1 MVAKTQGADAP
12 VLVVGAG
19 PVGLTMAAE
28 LARYGVPVRIIDHSP
43 KATETSKALVVWS
56 RTLELLDRAGCA
68 DDFVA
73 AGLKGH
79 GALFRIGHRDLAHA
93 DFADIPS
100 PYNFACM
107 IPQSETERLMTA
119 QLAKRGGRIEREVEL
134 TNFEPT
140 AEGVRC
146 RLTHGAGRE
155 EEIETPW
162 LLGCDGAHSTVRKG
176 LGLAFEGYAMDD
188 EWALADVRLAGD
200 GAPPPDRIAI
210 HLHADGP
217 FITFPMPGGRARVI
231 ATTGK
236 ADGGQGR
243 PEPTLAEVQSLIDAR
258 AGGGFQAVDPV
269 WLSRFRINERKLK
282 DYRHGRVFLAG
293 DAAHVHSPA
302 GGQGMNTGMQDAIN
316 LAWKLALVMHG
327 GAEPALLDSYSPERS
342 AVGEMVL
349 RNAARLTE
357 MATLAN
363 PVAQTLRNAALH
375 VFLGLHAVQDK
386 MAAAMSETDIGYAHS
401 PLSQGR
407 QAGRRLL
414 PADYAGAAPGSG
426 AAPRFVLFAADAERG
441 RQLSAHYPTL
451 IEAAPREPPDAR
463 SLLVV
468 RPDGYVG
475 FDGAA
480 GDWSSAERY
489 LGALLP
495 G

>member
-1 MVAKTQGADAP
+1 MTAHTHGTGAP

-28 LARYGVPVRIIDHSP
+28 LMRYGVPVRVIDRSP

-68 DDFVA
+68 DDFVS

-79 GALFRIGHRDLAHA
+79 GALFRIGHRELAHA

-107 IPQSETERLMTA
+107 IPQSETERL
-119 QLAKRGGRIEREVEL
+119 LAAHLTTLGGRIEREVEL
-134 TNFEPT
+134 TAFEATP
-140 AEGVRC
+140 EGVRC
-146 RLTHGAGRE
+146 RLSHGSGGE

-162 LLGCDGAHSTVRKG
+162 LVGCDGAHSTVRKG
-176 LGLAFEGYAMDD
+176 LGLVFEGYAMDD
-188 EWALADVRLAGD
+188 EWALADVRLVGD
-200 GAPPPDRIAI
+200 RAPPTDRIAI

-282 DYRHGRVFLAG
+282 EYRHGRVFLAG

-316 LAWKLALVMHG
+316 LAWKLALVIGG
-327 GAEPALLDSYSPERS
+327 GAGPALLDSYSPERS

-363 PVAQTLRNAALH
+363 PVAQALRNAALH
-375 VFLGLHAVQDK
+375 VFLGLHAAQDK
-386 MAAAMSETDIGYAHS
+386 LAAAMSETEIGYPQS

-407 QAGRRLL
+407 HAGQRLS
-414 PADYAGAAPGSG
+414 PVDYAGAPPGSG
-426 AAPRFVLFAADAERG
+426 GAPRFVLFAADAEGG
-441 RQLSAHYPTL
+441 RRMSARYPTL
-451 IEAAPREPPDAR
+451 LEAAPREPPDAR
-463 SLLVV
+463 WLLVV
-468 RPDGYVG
+468 RPDGYIG

-480 GDWSSAERY
+480 GDWSGAERY
-489 LGALLP
+489 LGTLLP
-495 G
+495 A